1 MAWSWG
7 LSSEIILM
15 CYLHE
20 EPGHWLPLDH
30 VLFKK
35 YQLLKMSQAFN
46 DRDSVQTEV
55 KFSFICKL
63 LLVDIW

>member
-1 MAWSWG
+1 
-7 LSSEIILM
+7 M

-46 DRDSVQTEV
+46 DRDSVQTE
-55 KFSFICKL
+55 KFHSFVSSYL
-63 LLVDIW
+63 WTYGRLDYEMVSE